1 MSKSNQY
8 LNHLWANL
16 HFYTDKYAYF
26 AHLRKDTMYKRER
39 EEQIMYLLQEHHQ
52 MSVSELSKRLF
63 TSESSI
69 RRDLT
74 AMELHGLVKRTHG
87 GVELLTENPTLMP
100 FSSRLHYRIA
110 EKKKIAQKALSY
122 IQDGQV
128 VFLDQSSSALFVAHE
143 LANKKHVTIITNN
156 IEILTTMAKSKLKV
170 YASGGY
176 ISPTN
181 RNCLI
186 GEDAHDIFS
195 KTHADVLCFS
205 VKSLSSDGILYEHTR
220 EEIHIHNTMLENAAK
235 KIFLC
240 DSGKFDTY
248 ASYKQCSLKDVDCM
262 LSEAELPQKYAK
274 FFNA

>member
-1 MSKSNQY
+1 
-8 LNHLWANL
+8 
-16 HFYTDKYAYF
+16 
-26 AHLRKDTMYKRER
+26 
-39 EEQIMYLLQEHHQ
+39 
-52 MSVSELSKRLF
+52 MSVSDLSKQLF

-74 AMELHGLVKRTHG
+74 AMELRGLVKRTHG
-87 GVELLTENPTLMP
+87 GVELISENPTLVP

-143 LANKKHVTIITNN
+143 LANKKQVTIITNN

-186 GEDAHDIFS
+186 GEDAHEIFK
-195 KTHADVLCFS
+195 KTRADLLFFS
-205 VKSLSSDGILYEHTR
+205 AKAVSPEGILYEPTR

-235 KIFLC
+235 KFFLC
-240 DSGKFDTY
+240 DSGKFNTY
-248 ASYKQCSLKDVDCM
+248 ASYRQCSLADLDGMITESV
-262 LSEAELPQKYAK
+262 LPEKYSK
-274 FFNA
+274 FF

>member
-1 MSKSNQY
+1 
-8 LNHLWANL
+8 
-16 HFYTDKYAYF
+16 
-26 AHLRKDTMYKRER
+26 MYKRER
-39 EEQIMYLLQEHHQ
+39 EQQILFLLQEHQ
-52 MSVSELSKRLF
+52 EMTVAELSKRLY

-74 AMELHGLVKRTHG
+74 AMELNGLVKRTHG
-87 GVELLTENPTLMP
+87 GVELLTENPTLIP
-100 FSSRLHYRIA
+100 FSNRLHFKIA
-110 EKKKIAQKALSY
+110 EKKKIAKKALSY

-128 VFLDQSSSALFVAHE
+128 LFLDQSSSALFVAHE
-143 LANKKHVTIITNN
+143 LVGKKQVTIITNN

-186 GEDAHDIFS
+186 GEDAHEIFS
-195 KTHADVLCFS
+195 KTHADLLFFS
-205 VKSLSSDGILYEHTR
+205 VKSLSSDGNLYEHTR

-240 DSGKFDTY
+240 DSSKFDQY
-248 ASYKQCSLKDVDCM
+248 ASYMQCSLKDVDHM
-262 LSEAELPQKYAK
+262 LCESVLPEKYAN
-274 FFNA
+274 FFNSKGRPDRT

>member
-1 MSKSNQY
+1 
-8 LNHLWANL
+8 
-16 HFYTDKYAYF
+16 
-26 AHLRKDTMYKRER
+26 MYKRER
-39 EEQIMYLLQEHHQ
+39 EQQIMFLLQEKQQ
-52 MSVSELSKRLF
+52 MTVAELSKLLY

-74 AMELHGLVKRTHG
+74 AMELNGLVKRTHG
-87 GVELLTENPTLMP
+87 GVELVPDNPNLVP

-110 EKKKIAQKALSY
+110 EKKKIAKKALSY

-128 VFLDQSSSALFVAHE
+128 IFLDQSSSALFVAHE
-143 LANKKHVTIITNN
+143 LVNKKQVTIITNN

-195 KTHADVLCFS
+195 KTHADVLFFS
-205 VKSLSSDGILYEHTR
+205 VKSLSSDGKLYEHTR

-240 DSGKFDTY
+240 DSGKFDRY
-248 ASYKQCSLKDVDCM
+248 ASYMQCSLNDVDHM
-262 LSEAELPQKYAK
+262 LSEVSLPDKYAK
-274 FFNA
+274 FFKN

>member
-1 MSKSNQY
+1 
-8 LNHLWANL
+8 
-16 HFYTDKYAYF
+16 
-26 AHLRKDTMYKRER
+26 MYKRER
-39 EEQIMYLLQEHHQ
+39 EEQIMFLLQEYQ
-52 MSVSELSKRLF
+52 EMTVAELSKRLF

-74 AMELHGLVKRTHG
+74 AMELNGLVKRNHG
-87 GVELLTENPTLMP
+87 GVALVSDSSTLLP
-100 FSSRLHYRIA
+100 FSSRLHFRIA
-110 EKKKIAQKALSY
+110 EKKKIAKKALSY

-128 VFLDQSSSALFVAHE
+128 IFLDQSSSALFVAHE
-143 LANKKHVTIITNN
+143 LVNKKQVTIITNN

-186 GEDAHDIFS
+186 GEDAHQIFA
-195 KTHADVLCFS
+195 KTHADALFFS

-220 EEIHIHNTMLENAAK
+220 EEIHIHDTMLENAAK

-240 DSGKFDTY
+240 DSGKFDKY
-248 ASYKQCSLKDVDCM
+248 ASYKQCSLMDVDTM
-262 LSEAELPQKYAK
+262 LSEVSLPEKYGK
-274 FFNA
+274 FFNV